1 MKESTGHIAAWPRGS
16 ALILTVVLTSL
27 LAIVGVLFVMTT
39 RIDKMATTAA
49 TESRELTCAIDTVLT
64 QVDQALAEDVPG
76 VTEDQEYYDYPDE
89 SNPWLADLEPYQSG
103 TKHYWRQITNLGGI
117 LTSGTRDI
125 LIDKIIGERDAIVR
139 STTGSTTAADPDALA
154 DADGDGVADAKW
166 FQVPGVMTSKGRP
179 FYAAVRII
187 DNGGMLNL
195 NTGLKFDPNS
205 FGASAIS
212 PLQVNSLALAAAPG
226 STPSATDE
234 DALLRARA
242 NGAAGSVA
250 GNLAAY
256 EREVIWQYLDVQR
269 PHVYAPFDMS
279 DELELRYRYL
289 LDQEDIDTRV
299 EAFGRFGGI
308 SVPVRTN
315 LDTWFPRVT
324 GGTDSSYAYRHIA
337 TTYNMDRI
345 ITPGPVGPGIGTDL
359 KKMVNVNTTDVQT
372 LRKAVTAALL
382 DSQPDLDGDQ
392 AAQEAAQISANLM
405 DYIDDDDEVTVI
417 DELSSPY
424 FGFERPCVYIS
435 EIACRLVEDQDG
447 KHLSYA
453 IELFKPYFED
463 KDPRPDEWK
472 LVIDNST
479 LPDAEVS
486 LTWNGSRRFHV
497 VLADDAKAPLA
508 DYLTFTDAEEPAD
521 TMPRYAYNRADYRGL
536 TQKANPDSFRFE
548 AGATIYVV
556 RMVPGI
562 SRDVRVDMV
571 RVPEG
576 WLPAV
581 DGAYSIRRDIS
592 PHRCVRRLWAPAAER
607 STPTLG
613 NDVGP
618 YVDSERPGVIQAH
631 PANRPLTNIGEL
643 GKVFRANGYIFQ
655 NIGALASDVL
665 LDLAD
670 PNNAGLFKYLTV
682 IDPSTDPRL
691 ASAETRVM
699 GRINVNTAPAFVLAQ
714 LPWMSYD
721 GVYDANS
728 AGEIA
733 SAGSTTAP
741 TSGSYSRQTALE
753 RGQEIVKYRDVHG
766 PYRSTADLMRVT
778 TLHALA
784 SDRVGNGRNDTPR
797 GPDLTPDTA
806 LDDLEERDLLFTRIS
821 DLVTV
826 RSDVFTAYLLV
837 RIGEA
842 GPQKRLIAI
851 FDRSRVDS
859 AGDRVRLVALHPVP
873 APR

>member
-1 MKESTGHIAAWPRGS
+1 
-16 ALILTVVLTSL
+16 
-27 LAIVGVLFVMTT
+27 
-39 RIDKMATTAA
+39 
-49 TESRELTCAIDTVLT
+49 
-64 QVDQALAEDVPG
+64 
-76 VTEDQEYYDYPDE
+76 
-89 SNPWLADLEPYQSG
+89 
-103 TKHYWRQITNLGGI
+103 
-117 LTSGTRDI
+117 
-125 LIDKIIGERDAIVR
+125 
-139 STTGSTTAADPDALA
+139 
-154 DADGDGVADAKW
+154 
-166 FQVPGVMTSKGRP
+166 
-179 FYAAVRII
+179 
-187 DNGGMLNL
+187 
-195 NTGLKFDPNS
+195 
-205 FGASAIS
+205 
-212 PLQVNSLALAAAPG
+212 
-226 STPSATDE
+226 
-234 DALLRARA
+234 
-242 NGAAGSVA
+242 
-250 GNLAAY
+250 
-256 EREVIWQYLDVQR
+256 
-269 PHVYAPFDMS
+269 
-279 DELELRYRYL
+279 
-289 LDQEDIDTRV
+289 
-299 EAFGRFGGI
+299 
-308 SVPVRTN
+308 
-315 LDTWFPRVT
+315 
-324 GGTDSSYAYRHIA
+324 
-337 TTYNMDRI
+337 
-345 ITPGPVGPGIGTDL
+345 
-359 KKMVNVNTTDVQT
+359 
-372 LRKAVTAALL
+372 
-382 DSQPDLDGDQ
+382 
-392 AAQEAAQISANLM
+392 
-405 DYIDDDDEVTVI
+405 
-417 DELSSPY
+417 
-424 FGFERPCVYIS
+424 
-435 EIACRLVEDQDG
+435 
-447 KHLSYA
+447 
-453 IELFKPYFED
+453 
-463 KDPRPDEWK
+463 
-472 LVIDNST
+472 
-479 LPDAEVS
+479 
-486 LTWNGSRRFHV
+486 
-497 VLADDAKAPLA
+497 
-508 DYLTFTDAEEPAD
+508 
-521 TMPRYAYNRADYRGL
+521 
-536 TQKANPDSFRFE
+536 
-548 AGATIYVV
+548 
-556 RMVPGI
+556 
-562 SRDVRVDMV
+562 
-571 RVPEG
+571 
-576 WLPAV
+576 
-581 DGAYSIRRDIS
+581 
-592 PHRCVRRLWAPAAER
+592 
-607 STPTLG
+607 LG